1 MNTPL
6 LEVQDLHVHYTTDD
20 GTARAV
26 NGIDFSLHR
35 GETLGLVG
43 ETGAGKT
50 TTALALLGLVPRP
63 PGKILGGRILFQGEN
78 LLEKSEKELRRLRG
92 NQMSIIFQDPMTSLN
107 PLFPAGKQIAENLIL
122 HQNLAPKE
130 ALRKAGEMLTRV
142 GIPASRSGNY
152 PHEFSGGMKQRVV
165 IAMALACNPALL
177 IADEPT
183 TALDVTIQAQILEIL
198 HDLKDE
204 FGLSL
209 LMISHDL
216 GVVADVADRVA
227 VMYAGDIVET
237 GTVDQVFDSPRH
249 PYTTGLLDSLPDID
263 APKGESLRPITG
275 LMPDAMDLPRGC
287 SFAPRCPRV
296 MPICHEE
303 KPPSFFPDQGR
314 SVRCFLYDQTRSKT

>member
-1 MNTPL
+1 MERPL
-6 LEVQDLHVHYTTDD
+6 LEVQDLHVHYKTDD

-26 NGIDFSLHR
+26 NGIDFSIHR

-50 TTALALLGLVPRP
+50 TTALALLGLVPHP
-63 PGKILGGRILFQGEN
+63 PGKITGGRILFQGEN
-78 LLEKSEKELRRLRG
+78 LLEKSGKELRRLRG
-92 NQMSIIFQDPMTSLN
+92 NRISIIFQDPMTSLN
-107 PLFPAGKQIAENLIL
+107 PLFPAGKQIAENLTL
-122 HQNLAPKE
+122 HQNLPPRE
-130 ALRKAGEMLTRV
+130 ALKKAGELLARV

-198 HDLKDE
+198 RDLKED

-216 GVVADVADRVA
+216 GVVAEVADRVA

-237 GTVDQVFDSPRH
+237 GSVEQVFEEPRH
-249 PYTTGLLDSLPDID
+249 PYTIGLLNSLPDID
-263 APKGESLRPITG
+263 APRGESLQPITG
-275 LMPDAMDLPRGC
+275 LMPDPMELPRGC

-296 MPICHEE
+296 MPVCEE
-303 KPPSFFPDQGR
+303 QKPPVFSPDQGR
-314 SVRCFLYDQTRSKT
+314 GVRCFLYHQTGGQP